1 MKANA
6 ERYPILE
13 SSYNILIDTNTNLK
27 ADIEEC
33 NVKIAQIKAMQEQNA
48 DGETDAE

>member
-6 ERYPILE
+6 ERYPLLE
-13 SSYNILIDTNTNLK
+13 NSYNILVETNANIK

-33 NVKIAQIKAMQEQNA
+33 QTKIAQIKAAQENA
-48 DGETDAE
+48 SDNGEQE